1 MDKAIQLARGDRL
14 YEIMQI
20 WNEGVNLSKQG
31 FLKLGEAI
39 HFIKTE
45 KLWKYD
51 GTHCPSFKSWAEN
64 ALHISVSQA
73 HRLAQIY
80 TEVGHIL
87 SNGIDGIA
95 VDISK
100 VTLLLPYL
108 EGQPD
113 DVKRDML
120 TEASLLSVEAI
131 KNNLRSRNQIGTPT
145 DECEHPPEMIVLMSR
160 CNICGK
166 WIK

>member
-1 MDKAIQLARGDRL
+1 MNKQVQLARGDRL

-39 HFIKTE
+39 FFIKAE

-108 EGQPD
+108 EGQTD
-113 DVKRDML
+113 EVKTDML
-120 TEASLLSVEAI
+120 KEAALLSVENI
-131 KNNLRSRNQIGTPT
+131 KNNLKSRTGNGTPT
-145 DECEHPPEMIVLMSR
+145 DECPHTETELFAKCVS
-160 CNICGK
+160 CGK
-166 WIK
+166 WIR

>member
-39 HFIKTE
+39 FFIKAE

-80 TEVGHIL
+80 TEVGTIL
-87 SNGIDGIA
+87 SEQEISID
-95 VDISK
+95 VSK

-108 EGQPD
+108 EGQTD
-113 DVKRDML
+113 EVKTDML
-120 TEASLLSVEAI
+120 KEAALLSVESI
-131 KNNLRSRNQIGTPT
+131 KNNLKSRTGNGTPT
-145 DECEHPPEMIVLMSR
+145 DECDHPADMLENVMR
-160 CNICGK
+160 CKVCGK

>member
-1 MDKAIQLARGDRL
+1 MDKQVQLARGDRL

-39 HFIKTE
+39 FFIKAE

-80 TEVGHIL
+80 TEVGHLL
-87 SNGIDGIA
+87 SGESISID
-95 VDISK
+95 VSK

-113 DVKRDML
+113 DVKREML
-120 TEASLLSVEAI
+120 KEASLLSVEAI
-131 KNNLRSRNQIGTPT
+131 KNNYKERTGGTPT
-145 DECEHPPEMIVLMSR
+145 DKCDHPIDKVQQVNRCSECGAWLR
-160 CNICGK
+160 
-166 WIK
+166 

>member
-1 MDKAIQLARGDRL
+1 MNKQVQLARGDRL
-14 YEIMQI
+14 YEIMNL
-20 WNEGVNLSKQG
+20 WNEGVNLSKKG
-31 FLKLGEAI
+31 FLRMGEAI
-39 HFIKTE
+39 FFIKAE

-87 SNGIDGIA
+87 QSTSIDGLA

-100 VTLLLPYL
+100 ITLLLPYL
-108 EGQPD
+108 EGQTD
-113 DVKRDML
+113 EVKTDML
-120 TEASLLSVEAI
+120 KEAALLSVESI
-131 KNNLRSRNQIGTPT
+131 KNNLKSRTGNGTPT
-145 DECEHPPEMIVLMSR
+145 DECFHDETEQISR
-160 CNICGK
+160 CLKCGK
-166 WIK
+166 WLR

>member
-1 MDKAIQLARGDRL
+1 MNKQVMLARGDRL
-14 YEIMQI
+14 YEIMQL
-20 WNEGVNLSKQG
+20 WNEGVNLSKKG
-31 FLKLGEAI
+31 FLRMGEAI
-39 HFIKTE
+39 FFIKAE

-80 TEVGHIL
+80 TEVGTIL
-87 SNGIDGIA
+87 IDEK
-95 VDISK
+95 ISIDVTK

-113 DVKRDML
+113 DVKREML
-120 TEASLLSVEAI
+120 KEASLLSVEAI
-131 KNNLRSRNQIGTPT
+131 KNNLANKNGKTAT
-145 DECEHPPEMIVLMSR
+145 DECDHLETESIKR
-160 CNICGK
+160 CLKCGK
-166 WIK
+166 WLR

>member
-1 MDKAIQLARGDRL
+1 VEKQVQLARGDRL

-20 WNEGVNLSKQG
+20 WNEGVNLSKRG

-39 HFIKTE
+39 FFIKAE

-80 TEVGHIL
+80 TEVGHLL
-87 SNGIDGIA
+87 SGESICID
-95 VDISK
+95 VSK

-108 EGQPD
+108 EGQTD
-113 DVKRDML
+113 EVKTDML
-120 TEASLLSVEAI
+120 KEAALLSVEAI
-131 KNNLRSRNQIGTPT
+131 RNNLAEKVGRIAT
-145 DECEHPPEMIVLMSR
+145 DKCEHPPEMIELFSR
-160 CNICGK
+160 CKCGK

>member
-1 MDKAIQLARGDRL
+1 VEKQVQLARGDRL

-20 WNEGVNLSKQG
+20 WNEGVNLSKRG

-39 HFIKTE
+39 FFIKAE

-80 TEVGHIL
+80 TEVGAIL
-87 SNGIDGIA
+87 SEQEISID
-95 VDISK
+95 VSK

-108 EGQPD
+108 EGQTD
-113 DVKRDML
+113 EVKTDLLR
-120 TEASLLSVEAI
+120 EAALLSVEAI
-131 KNNLRSRNQIGTPT
+131 RNNLANRNGGVAT
-145 DECEHPPEMIVLMSR
+145 DVCLHNGEMEPFNR
-160 CNICGK
+160 CKICNK
-166 WIK
+166 WIKVGE